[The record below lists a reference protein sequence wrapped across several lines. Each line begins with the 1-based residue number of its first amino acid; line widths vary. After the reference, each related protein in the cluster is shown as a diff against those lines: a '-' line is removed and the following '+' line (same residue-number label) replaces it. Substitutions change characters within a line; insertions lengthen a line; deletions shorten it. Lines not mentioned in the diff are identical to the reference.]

1 MKTIIT
7 VCLIIGLLLICLFI
21 YLEFLKSK
29 CTTKITGKFL
39 KANSY
44 TGYGNG
50 ISTTYYAPVFQY
62 NFNDIAYEKQSF
74 QSFSKKYIEK
84 NFISGK
90 NYNIYI
96 NSNKP
101 KIFIVE
107 KKFQLSDLLFF
118 LIGFF
123 MVLLSF
129 LGFLAL

>member
-1 MKTIIT
+1 MKTVIIA
-7 VCLIIGLLLICLFI
+7 CLIIGLFLICLFI

-39 KANSY
+39 KMNTY
-44 TGYGNG
+44 TGSGNG
-50 ISTTYYAPVFQY
+50 ISTTSYAPVFQY
-62 NFNDIAYEKQSF
+62 KFNNINYEKQTF

-84 NFISGK
+84 NFIAGK

-123 MVLLSF
+123 MVILSF